1 VLQPGDNAIVILHP
15 RRLIVAA
22 IVTSNSY
29 SAYKEIYTHDFKRN
43 LYNFVVGEFGGKHTI
58 CVQSVDGALFF
69 IR

>member
-1 VLQPGDNAIVILHP
+1 
-15 RRLIVAA
+15 VAA